1 MRYSDCNGD
10 IYVVQ
15 PGDTLYS
22 ISRRYN
28 IPLAFLLRANP
39 DVDIYRLYVGMEIC
53 IPNINPYID
62 IIPIRPFPVVI
73 PPPRPPRPVPPPMP
87 PRPPRPPRPPMEPGP
102 VRPPRPPMEPGPV
115 RPPRPM
121 PQPRMDRQSLS
132 EDKVDNSYVVIN
144 YVVKQNE
151 SMQDVLDRFGLKLSD
166 VARFNRLDEI
176 VLKPGTILKI
186 PNTNAMDQNKYEE

>member
-28 IPLAFLLRANP
+28 IPLAFILRANP

-53 IPNINPYID
+53 IPYINPYID
-62 IIPIRPFPVVI
+62 IIPIRPFPVAI
-73 PPPRPPRPVPPPMP
+73 PPS
-87 PRPPRPPRPPMEPGP
+87 RPPRPPMEPGP
-102 VRPPRPPMEPGPV
+102 SRPPRPI
-115 RPPRPM
+115 

-132 EDKVDNSYVVIN
+132 EDNVDNSYVVIN

-176 VLKPGTILKI
+176 VLKPGTILRI
-186 PNTNAMDQNKYEE
+186 PNTNAMDESKYEE